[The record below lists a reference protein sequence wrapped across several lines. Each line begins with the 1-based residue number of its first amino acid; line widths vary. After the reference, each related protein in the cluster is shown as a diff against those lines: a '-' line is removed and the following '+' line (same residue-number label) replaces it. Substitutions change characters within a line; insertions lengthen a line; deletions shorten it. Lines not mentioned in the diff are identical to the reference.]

1 MLQAYAAA
9 NYCKGRWMRKPTSL
23 ACFQQETVRYTAGT
37 HDRSLQQLPRRW
49 RGYTGLSGGSGGA
62 TLGCPAEM
70 GVGWSIAML
79 EASIEKRVAPI
90 GNGTRGSRAI
100 EDDNTGEA
108 GGTGLC
114 TTRHADR
121 NQARSASHSEDF
133 TNSGD
138 PPKKQ
143 KRGCRMILDLSHEVR
158 IEHVTHPSVNGATT
172 PDVAPQR
179 IHGRTRQTPTTSY
192 LLRCHRRRPDSVLQ
206 T

>member
-1 MLQAYAAA
+1 MGEPTGAKTHLLCLCPGFSVPCPTVEIHISCSVWMLQAYAAA
-9 NYCKGRWMRKPTSL
+9 NYCKGRWMHKPTSL
-23 ACFQQETVRYTAGT
+23 SCFQQETVRYTAGT

-114 TTRHADR
+114 TTRHVDR
-121 NQARSASHSEDF
+121 NQVRPASHSEDF

-138 PPKKQ
+138 PPKK
-143 KRGCRMILDLSHEVR
+143 KTKTRVSHDPRPLARGPNRAR
-158 IEHVTHPSVNGATT
+158 
-172 PDVAPQR
+172 
-179 IHGRTRQTPTTSY
+179 
-192 LLRCHRRRPDSVLQ
+192 
-206 T
+206 